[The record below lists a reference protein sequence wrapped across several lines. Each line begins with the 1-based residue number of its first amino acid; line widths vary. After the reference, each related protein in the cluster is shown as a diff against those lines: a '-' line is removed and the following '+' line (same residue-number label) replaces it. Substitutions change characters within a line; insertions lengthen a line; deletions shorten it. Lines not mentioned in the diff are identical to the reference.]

1 MDVGSG
7 TGILSMIAARHGAKK
22 VYAVEASDFAHVSR
36 QLVAMNGLEAVV
48 EVVHARVEDVELDGE
63 EGVDIIVSEWM
74 GFHLLHESMFDSVI
88 YARDKWLKGTGI
100 MLPDIAQVFM
110 APVNMGRFAAEH
122 FAFWEDYQGFDFS
135 ALVPLEVERAL
146 RAPQILAVAPEQLL
160 ADPQCVARLDCKA
173 VSVEEVRA
181 IRNDLNFKST
191 KEGVCHGFCLWFTV
205 QFSSPHGVV
214 ELSTAPG
221 AEPTHWAQ
229 TVILLPEMLMAQP
242 GNHIPCKIEMRPAED
257 NPRHCVV
264 ALELP

>member
-1 MDVGSG
+1 MWAGTAATPPPLSCKGEGSSGCRSLGRPGLLRPG
-7 TGILSMIAARHGAKK
+7 TAPP
-22 VYAVEASDFAHVSR
+22 
-36 QLVAMNGLEAVV
+36 
-48 EVVHARVEDVELDGE
+48 EV
-63 EGVDIIVSEWM
+63 
-74 GFHLLHESMFDSVI
+74 
-88 YARDKWLKGTGI
+88 
-100 MLPDIAQVFM
+100 
-110 APVNMGRFAAEH
+110 
-122 FAFWEDYQGFDFS
+122 
-135 ALVPLEVERAL
+135 
-146 RAPQILAVAPEQLL
+146 AVAPEQLL

-191 KEGVCHGFCLWFTV
+191 KEGICHGFCLWFTV